1 MVSKGAMSADSSHWP
16 HCFPPLLTRGLWM
29 NQRPFKAYLAPT
41 VCDSVVC
48 RDQEEVAKKFE
59 REL

>member
-1 MVSKGAMSADSSHWP
+1 
-16 HCFPPLLTRGLWM
+16 M

-48 RDQEEVAKKFE
+48 RDQEEVAKNFQ